1 MEHTKTYC
9 VYSLKDDIEHYGL
22 TKKEMSKLVKKYEGI
37 EDLEYFVEE
46 TIYEI
51 LGGDGINPVYGSE
64 GMWYFPDGS
73 SSDD

>member
-1 MEHTKTYC
+1 
-9 VYSLKDDIEHYGL
+9 
-22 TKKEMSKLVKKYEGI
+22 MSKLVKKYEGI